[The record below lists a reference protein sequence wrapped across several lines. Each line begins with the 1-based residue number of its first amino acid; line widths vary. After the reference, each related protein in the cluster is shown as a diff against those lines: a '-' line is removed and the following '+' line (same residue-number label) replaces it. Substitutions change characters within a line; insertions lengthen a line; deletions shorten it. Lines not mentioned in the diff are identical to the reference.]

1 MAEPRFRIWPQV
13 ISGETADVYF
23 ARTTQVLQAA
33 GVNPTVVMEVF
44 PGRAGVL
51 CGIEESLTLLRE
63 VLPADGAEVWALAEG
78 ADVGAREVALRV
90 KAPYLSVGVYET
102 AILGILAHCTAWAT
116 AARECVE
123 AAGDVPVFS
132 FGARHVHPNV
142 AHVMDYAAVVG
153 GCVSCSS
160 ILGAKLAGVAAAGTS
175 SHAFNLCI
183 GDTVTAF
190 ELFDKHMPPEVP
202 RIVLVDTFKDE
213 VEETLRVANA
223 LGDRLQAVRLD
234 TPSQRGGVT
243 PALVAEVRAH
253 LDLHGYRHVGIVASG
268 GMTAE
273 RIRGFVA
280 EGAPVTAFGVGSA
293 ITAAPPNDFTA
304 DIHEID
310 GRPVAKRGRIP
321 GVTHNPRLKRVP
333 LAGTSPLPLGE
344 GSRSHIPSPPG
355 RGLG

>member
-23 ARTTQVLQAA
+23 ARTTRVLEAA
-33 GVNPTVVMEVF
+33 GINPTVVMEVF

-51 CGIEESLTLLRE
+51 CGVKESLTLLRQA
-63 VLPADGAEVWALAEG
+63 LPADVAEVWALDEG
-78 ADVGAREVALRV
+78 ADIGAREVALRV

-123 AAGDVPVFS
+123 AAGGIPVFS

-153 GCVSCSS
+153 GCVACSS
-160 ILGAKLAGVAAAGTS
+160 VLGAKLAGVDAAGTS
-175 SHAFNLCI
+175 SHAFNLCV

-190 ELFDKHMPPEVP
+190 ELFDEHMPPDVP
-202 RIVLVDTFKDE
+202 RIALVDTFKDE

-223 LGDRLQAVRLD
+223 MGSRLQAVRLD

-243 PALVAEVRAH
+243 PALVKEVRAH
-253 LDLHGYRHVGIVASG
+253 LDLNSHQHVGIVVSG

-273 RIRGFVA
+273 RIRDFVA
-280 EGAPVTAFGVGSA
+280 AGAPVTAFGVGSA
-293 ITAAPPNDFTA
+293 ITAAAPNDFTA

-310 GRPVAKRGRIP
+310 GRPAAKRGRIP
-321 GVTHNPRLKRVP
+321 GVTLNPRLKRVS
-333 LAGTSPLPLGE
+333 LAGE
-344 GSRSHIPSPPG
+344 SRP
-355 RGLG
+355 